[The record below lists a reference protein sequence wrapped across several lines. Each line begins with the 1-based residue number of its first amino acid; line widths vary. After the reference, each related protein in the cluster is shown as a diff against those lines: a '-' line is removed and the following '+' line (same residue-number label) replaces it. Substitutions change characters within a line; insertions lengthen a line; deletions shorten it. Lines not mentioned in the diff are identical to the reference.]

1 MKPSYLTSISTH
13 SSFLDNCPFPK
24 PSLSKTSYCTRGFF
38 WRLQCWRVPPET
50 RLTSAAKS
58 PPESIWKQQSTWILV
73 HMFQNL
79 TLCLLSLSLL
89 GLDWPN
95 LNKRTKVVSL
105 DPCTYVPKLNP
116 VSPLSVSA
124 WSWLTK
130 FERENES
137 NPKIPLTWITY
148 VDLRS

>member
-1 MKPSYLTSISTH
+1 
-13 SSFLDNCPFPK
+13 
-24 PSLSKTSYCTRGFF
+24 
-38 WRLQCWRVPPET
+38 
-50 RLTSAAKS
+50 
-58 PPESIWKQQSTWILV
+58 
-73 HMFQNL
+73 
-79 TLCLLSLSLL
+79 
-89 GLDWPN
+89 
-95 LNKRTKVVSL
+95 L
-105 DPCTYVPKLNP
+105 DPCPYVPNLNP